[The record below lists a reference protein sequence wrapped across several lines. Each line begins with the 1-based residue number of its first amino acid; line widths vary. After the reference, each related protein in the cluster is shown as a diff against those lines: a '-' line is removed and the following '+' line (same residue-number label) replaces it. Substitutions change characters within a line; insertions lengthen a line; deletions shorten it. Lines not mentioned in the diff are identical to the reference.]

1 MQVFRLKSGLIRDE
15 RPFFRLCGFLATFV
29 QLNHDFTLNEYG
41 SSVQKLVDYLLTVQ
55 DRPTRT
61 RYAHLLVELMK
72 QVHPNMK
79 DNQDYYNKLWDDLYV
94 MSNFRLDVDG
104 PYPPPS
110 PEAVGRKP
118 RPVPYNTHNLR
129 FRHYGRNL
137 ELMVTKAMNVENE
150 LERRAFVSYIAK
162 MMKSFYASW
171 NKDNTDDSVV
181 FEQLREL
188 SGGRLNDDIEFIKQN
203 GYLDVAPRDRYSSG
217 PAPTGRQPGMYS
229 ANSNQGQGQHRSD
242 ERRRERDRRFQNQNN
257 HNKHRRKK

>member
-1 MQVFRLKSGLIRDE
+1 MK
-15 RPFFRLCGFLATFV
+15 
-29 QLNHDFTLNEYG
+29 EYG
-41 SSVQKLVDYLLTVQ
+41 SSVQKLVDYLVTVEDHQ
-55 DRPTRT
+55 QRT

-94 MSNFRLDVDG
+94 MSNFRLDVDS

-118 RPVPYNTHNLR
+118 RTVPYNTHNLR

-137 ELMVTKAMNVENE
+137 ELMVTKAMSVENE
-150 LERRAFVSYIAK
+150 MERRAFVSYIAK

-171 NKDNTDDSVV
+171 NKDNTDDSLV
-181 FEQLREL
+181 FDQLSLL
-188 SGGRLNDDIEFIKQN
+188 SAGKLNDDIDFIRQN

-217 PAPTGRQPGMYS
+217 PQAPTRQPAHIHNGS
-229 ANSNQGQGQHRSD
+229 LENREGRENRGGNQHQRRFHGGNEG
-242 ERRRERDRRFQNQNN
+242 ERRQGPVNRNQQNN
-257 HNKHRRKK
+257 RNTNHRRKK